1 MSDEFATEGLRSFF
15 AAFERESAAPDVDG
29 LARLYAP
36 AILVAGPNGSQIVSR
51 DDLLRAIPKRKQMF
65 EAAGHR
71 STKLASLQET
81 RLDDRYTLARTE
93 WQWQFAPS
101 GDAPTELTLPST
113 FIVDRSG
120 SEPRIVLYMM
130 HHDIARLLKEHG
142 LISAP

>member
-15 AAFERESAAPDVDG
+15 GAFERESAAADAEG
-29 LARLYAP
+29 LARLYAA

-71 STKLASLQET
+71 STKLAALQET
-81 RLDDRYTLARTE
+81 KLDDRYTLARTE
-93 WQWQFAPS
+93 WQWQFVPR

-113 FIVDRSG
+113 FIVERLNG
-120 SEPRIVLYMM
+120 ELRIVVYMM
-130 HHDIARLLKEHG
+130 HHDIARALAQ
-142 LISAP
+142 SRP

>member
-15 AAFERESAAPDVDG
+15 GAFERENAAADVEA

-36 AILVAGPNGSQIVSR
+36 SILVAGPNGSQVVSR

-65 EAAGHR
+65 ETAGHR
-71 STKLASLQET
+71 STKLAALQET
-81 RLDDRYTLARTE
+81 KLDDRYTLARTE
-93 WQWQFAPS
+93 WRWQF
-101 GDAPTELTLPST
+101 DAPAELTVPST

-120 SEPRIVLYMM
+120 TELRIVLYMM
-130 HHDIARLLKEHG
+130 HHDIARLLKDHG

>member
-1 MSDEFATEGLRSFF
+1 MIQHAWKWAREIPRP
-15 AAFERESAAPDVDG
+15 AFPPIVEVLDSTPWG
-29 LARLYAP
+29 ARWDRQSYY
-36 AILVAGPNGSQIVSR
+36 
-51 DDLLRAIPKRKQMF
+51 
-65 EAAGHR
+65 R